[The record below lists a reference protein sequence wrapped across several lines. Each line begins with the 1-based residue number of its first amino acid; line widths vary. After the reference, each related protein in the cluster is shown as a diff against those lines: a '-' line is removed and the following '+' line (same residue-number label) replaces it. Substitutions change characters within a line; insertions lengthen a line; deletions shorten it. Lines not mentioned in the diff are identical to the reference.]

1 MGYHSED
8 APFGSPCVSLCRE
21 EDPPVH
27 DGDLIW
33 MIGGPQGGGIN
44 VSAEVFARA
53 AARAGQHVFANI
65 EYHSNIMGEHS
76 YYKVRLSSDDRHS
89 LLDGVHVLVALDEQ
103 SLLG

>member
-1 MGYHSED
+1 MPHRI
-8 APFGSPCVSLCRE
+8 SPCNVGGLPVRE
-21 EDPPVH
+21 
-27 DGDLIW
+27 GDLTW

-76 YYKVRLSSDDRHS
+76 YYKVRLSREDRHS
-89 LLDGVHVLVALDEQ
+89 LLDSVHVLVALDEE
-103 SLLG
+103 SLLGEPHPD